1 MAGLPG
7 TASIYS
13 LKWWIVD
20 GHGYE
25 RCGCWHDLIK
35 TAEWGEEEIQEVQ
48 AAEAECLFS
57 ILTLITREEKLQFWR
72 QQAPA
77 LASTISV
84 LLARSLVS
92 GQWSLPLQLEML
104 LAH

>member
-35 TAEWGEEEIQEVQ
+35 TAEWGGGDTGG
-48 AAEAECLFS
+48 AEAECLFS

-84 LLARSLVS
+84 LLAWSLVS
-92 GQWSLPLQLEML
+92 VQWSLPLQLEML

>member
-1 MAGLPG
+1 MGG
-7 TASIYS
+7 
-13 LKWWIVD
+13 
-20 GHGYE
+20 G
-25 RCGCWHDLIK
+25 
-35 TAEWGEEEIQEVQ
+35 GEEVQ

-77 LASTISV
+77 PSTISV

>member
-7 TASIYS
+7 IASIYS

-25 RCGCWHDLIK
+25 RCDCWHDLIK
-35 TAEWGEEEIQEVQ
+35 TAEWGGDTGG
-48 AAEAECLFS
+48 AEAECLFS

-72 QQAPA
+72 QQASA

-84 LLARSLVS
+84 LLAWSLVS